1 MSADTS
7 KAWAAFVRSRA
18 ESLTEQA
25 ATRVDWAMTAFVWL
39 VNAKRWAARHGDSD
53 LAEYLNN
60 ATAQV
65 LLHKWAA

>member
-1 MSADTS
+1 MSAATS
-7 KAWAAFVRSRA
+7 KAWAAFVRTRA
-18 ESLTEQA
+18 DSLTEQA

-39 VNAKRWAARHGDSD
+39 VNAKQWAARHGDKA
-53 LAEYLNN
+53 LADYLNQ